1 MHTLITFIII
11 LGLLVFVHELGHF
24 VMARILGVRVK
35 EFGFGFPPRLWGIR
49 RGGTTYSIN
58 WIPLGGFVRLHGED
72 GEEHDAGSFVAQRAW
87 KRLLILI
94 AGVSMNV
101 VLAAAVFGVG
111 FAIGLPT
118 DMSAGVPA
126 GGHVR
131 DVQVQVVEVAENSAA
146 SSIGLQP
153 GDGLLS
159 LNGQNISSIED
170 AQRIARD
177 AGAASVAISYRRSGN
192 IEQNTIQ
199 LAKIPETNLIGLGVS
214 LVKVGT
220 VSYPFYRA
228 AWEGIIAAGSALWA
242 ILQAFGQLVENLA
255 ITGSVGGDV
264 AGPVGIA
271 VLTGQVSRLGFAYLL
286 QFIALL
292 SLNLAIINILP
303 IPALDGG
310 RVLFLVI
317 EKLRGKPIS
326 RVSEAK
332 IHNAGFAIL
341 IALVAL
347 ITFRDVIKLDAFQSL
362 WNRIF

>member
-1 MHTLITFIII
+1 MQTLITFIIV

-35 EFGFGFPPRLWGIR
+35 EFGFGFPPRLWGTQ

-87 KRLLILI
+87 KRLLILV

-101 VLAAAVFGVG
+101 VLAAAVFAVG
-111 FAIGLPT
+111 FATGLPT
-118 DMSAGVPA
+118 DMSAGTPA
-126 GGHVR
+126 GGRVR
-131 DVQVQVVEVAENSAA
+131 DVQIQIVDVAAGSAA

-153 GDGLLS
+153 GDGLLT
-159 LNGQNISSIED
+159 LNGQTITSVED
-170 AQRIARD
+170 AQRIARE
-177 AGAASVAISYRRSGN
+177 AGTTNVALAVRRSGKVL
-192 IEQNTIQ
+192 QQTVT
-199 LAKIPETNLIGLGVS
+199 LAKIPDTDITGLGVS

-220 VSYPFYRA
+220 VSYPAYRA
-228 AWEGIIAAGSALWA
+228 VWEGIAAAGTGLWA
-242 ILQAFGQLVENLA
+242 ILQAFGQLIGKLVQSG
-255 ITGSVGGDV
+255 TVGGDV

-271 VLTGQVSRLGFAYLL
+271 VLTGQVSRLGFSYLL

-310 RVLFLVI
+310 RVLFLLI
-317 EKLRGKPIS
+317 EKLRGKPVS
-326 RVSEAK
+326 RNVEAK
-332 IHNAGFAIL
+332 IHSTGFAIL

-347 ITFRDVIKLDAFQSL
+347 ITLRDVLKLSAFQAFWQKL
-362 WNRIF
+362 F

>member
-11 LGLLVFVHELGHF
+11 LGLLVFIHELGHF

-131 DVQVQVVEVAENSAA
+131 DIQVQVVEVAENSAA

-192 IEQNTIQ
+192 IEQSTVQ

-255 ITGSVGGDV
+255 RTGSVGGDV